1 MLNRILIAGRMGKDP
16 ELRRTQT
23 GTAVASFPI
32 ACDRDFKDK
41 QTGEKA
47 TDWVDIVVWRSTAEY
62 VTRYGAKGRTVVV
75 DGRLQMR
82 DWTDKEGN
90 KRRTAEVVAE
100 SIYFADGRRE
110 ENTSASSH
118 ATAVYGVPDTSD
130 GFSELS
136 DDDGKLPF

>member
-47 TDWVDIVVWRSTAEY
+47 TDWVDIVVWRSSAEY

-100 SIYFADGRRE
+100 SIYFVDGRRD
-110 ENTSASSH
+110 ENTTASSPVP
-118 ATAVYGVPDTSD
+118 AAYGVPDTSD

-136 DDDGKLPF
+136 DDDGEIPF

>member
-23 GTAVASFPI
+23 GTAVTSFPI

-110 ENTSASSH
+110 ESSSASSP
-118 ATAVYGVPDTSD
+118 APAAYGASSTSD

-136 DDDGKLPF
+136 DDDGELPF

>member
-110 ENTSASSH
+110 ENTSASSP
-118 ATAVYGVPDTSD
+118 APAAYGVPDTSD

>member
-41 QTGEKA
+41 QTGEKT
-47 TDWVDIVVWRSTAEY
+47 TDWVDIVAWRSTAEY
-62 VTRYGAKGRTVVV
+62 VTRYGAKGRTVIV

-90 KRRTAEVVAE
+90 KRRTAEVVAD
-100 SIYFADGRRE
+100 SIYFADGQRQDS
-110 ENTSASSH
+110 TASSH
-118 ATAVYGVPDTSD
+118 APSAYTAPSPSD
-130 GFSELS
+130 DYAELA
-136 DDDGKLPF
+136 DDDGELPF

>member
-100 SIYFADGRRE
+100 SIYFVDGRRD
-110 ENTSASSH
+110 ENTPASSPVP
-118 ATAVYGVPDTSD
+118 AAYGVPDTSD

-136 DDDGKLPF
+136 DDDGEIPF